1 MSDQQPPKTGTARV
15 LWELEYDEVETFFE
29 AGDDE

>member
-1 MSDQQPPKTGTARV
+1 MSNQPPKTGTARK

-29 AGDDE
+29 GGDEQ

>member
-15 LWELEYDEVETFFE
+15 LWELEYDEVETFFG
-29 AGDDE
+29 GDEQ